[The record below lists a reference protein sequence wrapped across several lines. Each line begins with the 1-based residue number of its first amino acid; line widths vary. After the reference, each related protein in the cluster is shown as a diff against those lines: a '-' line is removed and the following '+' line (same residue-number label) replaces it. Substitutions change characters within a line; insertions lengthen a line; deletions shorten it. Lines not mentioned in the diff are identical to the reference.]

1 MVPRKNS
8 PRTKMRKVLAVKPP
22 DPSSALGSHTV
33 EREPNLTNFSLI
45 PMVRPWHGCTQT
57 NKQHFSLNPD
67 FFLPPCSQQ
76 SSVSWV
82 RDLWTFSGLVFF
94 TEASSCPYAVLTL
107 LFPYKPGVFHRCSS
121 TVPSSSERPPYFGPS
136 ISIDTHAES
145 IGNKDRKSAQ
155 SKVYRFLSSLVP
167 FDLRSTN

>member
-1 MVPRKNS
+1 MGRHRRQASEHLLP
-8 PRTKMRKVLAVKPP
+8 
-22 DPSSALGSHTV
+22 
-33 EREPNLTNFSLI
+33 
-45 PMVRPWHGCTQT
+45 
-57 NKQHFSLNPD
+57 SLNAQVLLLSSLLVWFTVWRGVRWRSD
-67 FFLPPCSQQ
+67 FLPPCSQQ

-121 TVPSSSERPPYFGPS
+121 TVPSSSERTPS
-136 ISIDTHAES
+136 FSASICIDTHAES

-155 SKVYRFLSSLVP
+155 SLPPKSTDFSL
-167 FDLRSTN
+167 LYCLLI